1 MSCDVP
7 INDSSPCLESGGTPA
22 SLASNTPS
30 ALPQSRCQ
38 HCQAF
43 VDNDGQC
50 HNPDCTAGREHLE
63 SLAQQPDGDV
73 FAQADVIAQLPMASV
88 DVLRNLARDGRPAI
102 RNQATK
108 RLQILG
114 LDNPPGLFA
123 SKGDPDSFESTRE
136 TLLNIAEQLGPIY
149 GGMVYPKARRQEAH
163 QLLDAIQSLQEDNP
177 EEAIELAQEV
187 EDKHISVIARRQAIT
202 GGPEETS
209 PGDAIRS
216 QLGHCAIR
224 IRSRAENRRPTV
236 DSIDWPEAEPLAW
249 GGYAMV
255 FRVAPGYV
263 AKVGNVE
270 PSEAEAQRWGHEQ
283 GYALPVSD
291 YQRQVRVPYEVT
303 EQICAVH
310 GPRGAIIAHPD
321 CTCGHPQDILLMPEA
336 EYIPPEERIDEIHEF
351 QQKVADEAFDSQ
363 IACLDVR
370 PSNVMRWRGN
380 LVIVDWGEVG
390 G

>member
-63 SLAQQPDGDV
+63 SLAQQP
-73 FAQADVIAQLPMASV
+73 L
-88 DVLRNLARDGRPAI
+88 L
-102 RNQATK
+102 
-108 RLQILG
+108 
-114 LDNPPGLFA
+114 
-123 SKGDPDSFESTRE
+123 TRSE
-136 TLLNIAEQLGPIY
+136 T
-149 GGMVYPKARRQEAH
+149 
-163 QLLDAIQSLQEDNP
+163 
-177 EEAIELAQEV
+177 
-187 EDKHISVIARRQAIT
+187 
-202 GGPEETS
+202 
-209 PGDAIRS
+209 
-216 QLGHCAIR
+216 
-224 IRSRAENRRPTV
+224 ENRRPTV

-263 AKVGNVE
+263 AKVGEVE
-270 PSEAEAQRWGHEQ
+270 PSEAKAQRWGHEQ

-336 EYIPPEERIDEIHEF
+336 EYIPPEERDEIHKF

-363 IACLDVR
+363 VACLDVR